1 MQDLSSDMAITLE
14 DAQRLIQKAHEKA
27 AQLSVR
33 VTVAVVDE
41 GGRLI
46 ALGRMD
52 GAPPISPKI
61 AEAKAAGAALFL
73 RDGASLLQTAQD
85 RPVFYNA
92 AERLAGASIVPG
104 PGSVLIHKG
113 KQVAGAVGVSGGKP
127 EQDLECAEAGLAAL

>member
-1 MQDLSSDMAITLE
+1 LSSDMAITLE

-41 GGRLI
+41 GGRLV

-52 GAPPISPKI
+52 GAPPISPRI

-92 AERLAGASIVPG
+92 AERLAGAPIVPG
-104 PGSVLIHKG
+104 PGSLLIHKG
-113 KQVAGAVGVSGGKP
+113 KQVVGAVGVSGGKP
-127 EQDLECAEAGLAAL
+127 EQDLECAEAGLASL